1 MKKVFSYILCL
12 VILIFSVVSVS
23 AAKTD
28 PEDVFYIEELGFT
41 IEIPLY
47 DSVTKNVNELELS
60 QSEYEKLLKDFEE
73 DSIYYY
79 GYSDSYYW
87 YNIITEIIIYGFDS
101 DIRSFSNLSDSQ
113 MKKIIENHNKAWEK
127 SGVNVVK
134 SEIFESLNATYI
146 LTHFT
151 DDEGNYAINYYTV
164 ENYKDIDIVMWSYG
178 GEPPANVRQN
188 FLRSINTIEFDEPTG
203 MQIYEKT
210 FTLSIAENGKLTP
223 LGESLIL
230 TGVIVL
236 IQIIAGVVVLI
247 ILLNKRKKHKKAALA
262 QTDITTQPIS
272 DSPVQPAIKTKFCIY
287 CGTKLN
293 TNDTF
298 CHKCG
303 KNQNINSQ

>member
-1 MKKVFSYILCL
+1 MKKTFSFILCL
-12 VILIFSVVSVS
+12 VILIFSVVGVS
-23 AAKTD
+23 AKTD
-28 PEDVFYIEELGFT
+28 PEDLFYIEELGFT

-47 DSVTKNVNELELS
+47 DSVTKNVNELDLS
-60 QSEYEKLLKDFEE
+60 QSEYEQWLKDFEE
-73 DSIYYY
+73 DGIYYY
-79 GYSDSYYW
+79 GCSDSYYW

-101 DIRSFSNLSDSQ
+101 DLSSFSNLSDSR
-113 MKKIIENHNKAWEK
+113 MKKIIENHNKGWEE
-127 SGVNVVK
+127 SEVTVVK

-164 ENYKDIDIVMWSYG
+164 ENYKEIDIVMWSYG
-178 GEPPANVRQN
+178 GEPPANARQN

-230 TGVIVL
+230 TCVIVL
-236 IQIIAGVVVLI
+236 VQIIAGVVVLI
-247 ILLNKRKKHKKAALA
+247 ILLNKRKKRRQNAL
-262 QTDITTQPIS
+262 TQN
-272 DSPVQPAIKTKFCIY
+272 ANIKTKFCIY
-287 CGTKLN
+287 CGTELN
-293 TNDTF
+293 TGDTF

-303 KNQNINSQ
+303 KNQIPYEEKENINP